1 MAVLQKS
8 LSLQFTQQASPC
20 IKESVCYSCLSRG
33 CIWHWRV
40 VANLV
45 IFPIADYEGGRYTCS
60 NHEYWK
66 LIACNGN
73 STTHCVIIHT
83 WKANSTTT
91 DVKEPAECWFAL
103 IKNTFFVNSTF
114 WSIHIIK
121 LWSMSSCLFELA
133 TITYISPFLKGEG
146 ANKLSEEEEENYFG
160 PQQKTK
166 DKVKNQLEI
175 SQKG

>member
-45 IFPIADYEGGRYTCS
+45 IFPIADYEGGRYTHTCS

-103 IKNTFFVNSTF
+103 TKNTFFWQFNLLIHPYSIVSNSDQY
-114 WSIHIIK
+114 H
-121 LWSMSSCLFELA
+121 LVCLSWQPSH
-133 TITYISPFLKGEG
+133 ISPFLKGCKVQTNYPKKKKKITL
-146 ANKLSEEEEENYFG
+146 AHNKKL
-160 PQQKTK
+160 KTK
-166 DKVKNQLEI
+166 
-175 SQKG
+175 